1 MRNLEK
7 ELGCELFYF
16 KCNKIEVTDR
26 GMSLYN
32 KTNDVLND
40 LINKVEINK
49 EIEFL
54 NSGLIRIAIDYDLLV
69 VFESVFFSFLD
80 DFEKIQI
87 KLFIYSNYYD
97 ISVIDFD
104 FVFSKIKHGGVNVI
118 IRNINNKSIKPI
130 YIIYN
135 SRLIIGHRLNL
146 FFNYIKIK

>member
-1 MRNLEK
+1 MKNLEK
-7 ELGCELFYF
+7 ELGYELLCF
-16 KCNKIEVTDR
+16 KCNKIEITDR

-32 KTNDVLND
+32 KTNDILND
-40 LINKVEINK
+40 LMNKIEINK

-69 VFESVFFSFLD
+69 EFESVFFSFLD